1 MNGFNDV
8 AVKARVDKLRA
19 VRMKWTDI
27 AADLRVCP
35 LELRRWRKRTKYKDI
50 LVKLSDPA
58 EIDSVVKLC
67 AENHPERGE
76 RILRGVELMDTV
88 VRLPFYIVLTTIKP

>member
-50 LVKLSDPA
+50 LVKLL
-58 EIDSVVKLC
+58 KL
-67 AENHPERGE
+67 
-76 RILRGVELMDTV
+76 ILL
-88 VRLPFYIVLTTIKP
+88 